1 RRTTDTMDKKIDLVF
16 LMLLIFQVSWAN
28 LTTASRDPETSA
40 QPSTYSKNIYTST
53 SGTTRDGEK
62 MRTTASIST
71 TAAMAHPGTHHPTER
86 SSSQTRKPKTLPPMA
101 DERKRSSS
109 QTRKPKTLPPMADER
124 KLVPEALDKQFTY
137 DYVTLR
143 TAGLGM
149 AAVLFL
155 LGIMVLGCGR
165 GGRLLKCRPARS
177 TKSYVGKL

>member
-1 RRTTDTMDKKIDLVF
+1 MDKKIDLVF

-40 QPSTYSKNIYTST
+40 QPSTYRQTST

-71 TAAMAHPGTHHPTER
+71 TAAMAHPGTHHPTE
-86 SSSQTRKPKTLPPMA
+86 
-101 DERKRSSS
+101 RSSS